1 MKIAVRYQSRGG
13 NTKAIAETI
22 AKAAGVKAEA
32 IDTPLAESVDILFV
46 GGAIYAFGMDES
58 LKKYLQDLDTQGVK
72 SVAAFSTGGMMS
84 IAKKIVAATE
94 KKGIAVCERT
104 LSIKG
109 MRDRALTDEHT
120 RQIEDFVKEI
130 LKA

>member
-13 NTKAIAETI
+13 NTKTVAEAI
-22 AKAAGVKAEA
+22 AKAAGVEAEP
-32 IDTPLAESVDILFV
+32 ITSPIIELVDILFV

-58 LKKYLQDLDTQGVK
+58 LKKYLQDLDPQSVK
-72 SVAAFSTGGMMS
+72 SLAAFSTGGMMS
-84 IAKKIVAATE
+84 IAKKIVAAAE

-109 MRDRALTDEHT
+109 MRGGTLTDEHT

>member
-13 NTKAIAETI
+13 NTKAVAEAI
-22 AKAAGVKAEA
+22 AKEVGVKAEA
-32 IDTPLAESVDILFV
+32 IDTPLAEPVDILFV

-58 LKKYLQDLDTQGVK
+58 LKKYLQDLNPQGVE
-72 SVAAFSTGGMMS
+72 SVTAFSTGGMMS
-84 IAKKIVAATE
+84 IAKKIVAAAD
-94 KKGIAVCERT
+94 KRGIAVCERT

-109 MRDRALTDEHT
+109 MRGGALTDEHT